1 MQKNAASAQIIYDI
15 GAHEGDDTAWYLK
28 LGYRVIAVEANPDL
42 VSKLKSKFSEAI
54 KEDRLQI
61 VPVAVTGT
69 GVSEVEFHVTEESGE
84 GSVYNK
90 RLQEAG
96 WKYKTIRVPA
106 TSLSAL
112 FWKYGKGLYCKI
124 DIEGAD
130 IPVLQTLK
138 QNDLLPFYFSVELS
152 GLSLSELNGDPGSLF
167 TALDIFHHLGYKKFK
182 LIDQYTLAT
191 VSGTPFY
198 SKQHNFILRAVKKF
212 CKIAGIYPKNILP
225 RNWYNK
231 MYKND
236 FTESSSGPFG
246 EMLLGEWQTAEYMR
260 EIIKDRFVEFDR
272 HDTIRHHI
280 FWVDLHASM

>member
-1 MQKNAASAQIIYDI
+1 MQKNAERAQIIYDV
-15 GAHEGDDTAWYLK
+15 GAHEGDDTGWYLK
-28 LGYRVIAVEANPDL
+28 MGYRVIAVEANPDL
-42 VSKLKSKFSEAI
+42 VNKLQLKFRKAVS
-54 KEDRLQI
+54 DGNLQI
-61 VPVAVTGT
+61 VPKAVTGT

-90 RLQEAG
+90 RLLEAG
-96 WKYKTIRVPA
+96 WKFKTIRVPA
-106 TSLSAL
+106 TSLAAL
-112 FWKYGKGLYCKI
+112 FSEYGMGLYCKI

-152 GLSLSELNGDPGSLF
+152 GLSLSELNGDASSLF
-167 TALDIFHHLGYKKFK
+167 TALDIFNQLGYKKFK

-198 SKQHNFILRAVKKF
+198 SKQHNIILRAVKKF
-212 CKIAGIYPKNILP
+212 CKIVGVYPKNMLP

-231 MYKND
+231 VYKHD

-246 EMLLGEWQTAEYMR
+246 EMLLGKWQTAEQMR
-260 EIIKDRFVEFDR
+260 QIIKERFAEFDR
-272 HDTIRHHI
+272 HDKIRHHI